1 MTKYENKN
9 NKNNKLNDDL
19 EKMKKNMSKLLNK
32 ILEKLINEKL
42 DNLSTKQNYINLN
55 YSDDTINIKM
65 SKLSID
71 ELIILATLFII
82 SIEENYHV
90 EHYNF
95 EEVYKCM
102 NKMKKEV
109 I

>member
-19 EKMKKNMSKLLNK
+19 EKLKKDMSKLLNK
-32 ILEKLINEKL
+32 ILEELINEKL

-55 YSDDTINIKM
+55 YSDDKININM
-65 SKLSID
+65 SKLSVD

-95 EEVYKCM
+95 EEVDKCM

>member
-19 EKMKKNMSKLLNK
+19 EKMKKDMSKILNK
-32 ILEKLINEKL
+32 ALEKLINERL
-42 DNLSTKQNYINLN
+42 DILSTKQNYVNINF
-55 YSDDTINIKM
+55 SGDTINVNM
-65 SKLSID
+65 TKLTND

-82 SIEENYHV
+82 SIEENYHI
-90 EHYNF
+90 EHYHF
-95 EEVYKCM
+95 ENVYKCM
-102 NKMKKEV
+102 NKIKKEV